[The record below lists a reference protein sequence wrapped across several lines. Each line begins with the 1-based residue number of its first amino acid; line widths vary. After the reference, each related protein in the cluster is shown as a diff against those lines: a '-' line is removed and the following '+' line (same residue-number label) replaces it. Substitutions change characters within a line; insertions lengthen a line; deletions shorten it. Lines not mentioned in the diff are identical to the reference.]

1 MASAWEMWC
10 TGGVLVAMFIAM
22 ARTRVPPD
30 AAVMGALVVLLLT
43 GIVAPNEAIS
53 GFGNPAVMTI
63 ALLYIV
69 ATGLRKTGALALLSN
84 RVLGRP
90 KTTLAA
96 QVRMVFPVAIASGFA
111 NNTPIVAAFMPMLT
125 ALARR
130 TGIPASRLLMPLSF
144 AAILGGLCTLIGTS
158 TTLIVAGLM
167 SVYEGPG
174 DVGTM
179 GMFTITPVGLCVAGA
194 GLAYILL
201 FGRLLL
207 PKDRTA
213 ASDSDSVRQYM
224 TALRVLA
231 DSPIVGR
238 TIERAQLRHLPGLFL
253 SRVDRDDEAIN
264 AVPPHFRIRAG
275 DVLVFVGRLESVVD
289 LQQIRGLKP
298 VADGEEDEPDHT
310 RGQQLVEAVVSSGSP
325 LVGTSVREAGIRT
338 RYGAVV
344 IAVHR
349 LGHTLRGKLGNIV
362 LKQGDTLLM
371 ETTPGFIDRYAHS
384 AEFHLVNQL
393 EDTTPR
399 HERATL
405 SIAVLALVVLAL
417 STGLLA
423 PMTSAMLGAALMIG
437 LRCCTLTQARRGV
450 DLSVIVVIGGAF
462 GLGQAMI
469 NSGLA
474 ATVANAIADLTQSS
488 PDFVFLGAIYLITVV
503 FTTFVTNSAA
513 AALMFPVA
521 MSAAFS
527 MGVPPMQAAICIAIA
542 ASAEFTTPIGYHTN
556 LMVMGPGN
564 YRFSDYARFGA
575 PLTLLCAVVTV
586 AAVTMFVG

>member
-1 MASAWEMWC
+1 MPGDWEMWC
-10 TGGVLVAMFIAM
+10 TAGVLVAMFLAM

-30 AAVMGALVVLLLT
+30 AGVMGALVVLLLA
-43 GIVAPNEAIS
+43 GIVEPTQAVS
-53 GFGNPAVMTI
+53 GFGNPAVITI

-69 ATGLRKTGALALLSN
+69 ATGLRKTGALAVLSN

-90 KTTLAA
+90 ASTLGA
-96 QVRMVFPVAIASGFA
+96 QTRLVFPVAIASAFA

-125 ALARR
+125 TLARR
-130 TGIPASRLLMPLSF
+130 TGIPAGRLLMPLSF

-167 SVYEGPG
+167 SVWDGPG
-174 DVGTM
+174 EVGTM
-179 GMFTITPVGLCVAGA
+179 GMFTITPVGLCVATV

-201 FGRLLL
+201 LGRALL
-207 PKDRTA
+207 PGEREETEEPE
-213 ASDSDSVRQYM
+213 SERQYM

-238 TIERAQLRHLPGLFL
+238 SIERAQLRHLPGLFL
-253 SRVDRDDEAIN
+253 SRVDRGRESIT
-264 AVPPHFRIRAG
+264 AVPPHFRIRSG

-298 VADGEEDEPDHT
+298 VADGEEDEPNHT
-310 RGQQLVEAVVSSGSP
+310 TGQSLVEAVVSSGSP
-325 LVGTSVREAGIRT
+325 LVGTSVRDAGIRT

-344 IAVHR
+344 VAVHR
-349 LGHTLRGKLGNIV
+349 LGHVLEGKVGDIV

-371 ETTPGFIDRYAHS
+371 ESTPGFVERYANS

-405 SIAVLALVVLAL
+405 SIAVLALVVLLL
-417 STGLLA
+417 STGVLE
-423 PMTSAMLGAALMIG
+423 PMTSALLGAALMIG

-462 GLGQAMI
+462 GLGQAMT

-474 ATVANAIADLTQSS
+474 QTVAGAIADLTQDS

-521 MSAAFS
+521 MSAS
-527 MGVPPMQAAICIAIA
+527 IDMGVSPMQAAICIAIA
-542 ASAEFTTPIGYHTN
+542 SSAEFTTPIGYHTN
-556 LMVMGPGN
+556 LMVMGPGG
-564 YRFSDYARFGA
+564 YRFGDYARFGG
-575 PLTLLCAVVTV
+575 PLTLICAVVTI
-586 AAVTMFVG
+586 AATTLLV